1 MAKGSIDLNT
11 MPGYE
16 LIKEARLT
24 ESGKSGPPSLA
35 ALLVSIGHPRLVML
49 GLDVPP
55 PLEDPEKRLYLA
67 LREIH
72 GDAAHSRYNALIRRL
87 VSFERAVACAK

>member
-1 MAKGSIDLNT
+1 MDSIDLNKV
-11 MPGYE
+11 PGYE
-16 LIKEARLT
+16 LVREGITDLG
-24 ESGKSGPPSLA
+24 SGRPSLA
-35 ALLVSIGHPRLVML
+35 ALLVSIGHPRLASL

-87 VSFERAVACAK
+87 VSFEHAVACAK